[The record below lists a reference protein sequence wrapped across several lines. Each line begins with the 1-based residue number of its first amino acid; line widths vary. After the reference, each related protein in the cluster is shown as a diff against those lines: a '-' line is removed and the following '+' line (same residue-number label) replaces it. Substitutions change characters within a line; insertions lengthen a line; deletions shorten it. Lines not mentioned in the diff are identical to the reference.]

1 MAPIKCIVRF
11 GVISALA
18 LGTGAVVA
26 EWASP
31 GSVGAMAGQAKNAI
45 THAIDSNIENPVA
58 LRAQIRAL
66 ETEYPKKIGEVR
78 SDLND
83 VQEQIGQLRHQ
94 QAVSD
99 KVVALTQADLT
110 QLDGM
115 IEQARGV
122 QSQNNGVLVRVSF
135 QRTSLDLSD
144 AYAKRAQIEQTAKFH
159 TERVKE
165 LTRDLGYLVQQEQQL
180 ASLRD
185 RLETE
190 RAEFQAQLF
199 QLDAQIDSIDRN
211 DRLISMMEKRQ
222 KTIDE
227 QSRYRTDSLDQLHA
241 QLSSIRTEQQARLE
255 AITSADHARDYETEA
270 EYLIQQGDDG
280 PVVLPETGFQIDP
293 EVIEITP
300 ETLPEATKPMASR
313 D

>member
-1 MAPIKCIVRF
+1 MAPIKSIVRF

-45 THAIDSNIENPVA
+45 TYAIDSNIENPVA

-66 ETEYPKKIGEVR
+66 EAEYPKKIGEVR

-94 QAVSD
+94 QAVSN
-99 KVVALTQADLT
+99 KVVALTRADLA

-122 QSQNNGVLVRVSF
+122 QSQHNGAIVRVSF

-159 TERVKE
+159 AERVKE
-165 LTRDLGYLVQQEQQL
+165 LTRDLGYLTQQEQQL
-180 ASLRD
+180 AALCD

-211 DRLISMMEKRQ
+211 DRLIAMMEKRQ

-227 QSRYRTDSLDQLHA
+227 QSRYRTDSLEQLHA

-280 PVVLPETGFQIDP
+280 LVAVPETGFQIEP
-293 EVIEITP
+293 QVIEITP
-300 ETLPEATKPMASR
+300 ETESQASKPMASR

>member
-1 MAPIKCIVRF
+1 MALIKGIVRF

-31 GSVGAMAGQAKNAI
+31 GSVSAMAGQAKNTI
-45 THAIDSNIENPVA
+45 TNAIDSNIDNPVA

-66 ETEYPKKIGEVR
+66 EAEYPQKIGEVR

-99 KVVALTQADLT
+99 KVVALTKVDLA

-122 QSQNNGVLVRVSF
+122 QSQHNGAVVRVSF

-159 TERVKE
+159 TDRVKE
-165 LTRDLGYLVQQEQQL
+165 LSRDLGYLTQQEQQL
-180 ASLRD
+180 SALRD

-211 DRLISMMEKRQ
+211 DRLITMMEKRQ

-227 QSRYRTDSLDQLHA
+227 QSRYHTDSLEQLHA

-255 AITSADHARDYETEA
+255 AITNADQARDYETEA
-270 EYLIQQGDDG
+270 EYLIQQGSDE
-280 PVVLPETGFQIDP
+280 PVALPETGFQIEP

-300 ETLPEATKPMASR
+300 ETESQASKPMASR

>member
-1 MAPIKCIVRF
+1 MALIKGIVRF

-31 GSVGAMAGQAKNAI
+31 GSVSAMAGQAKNSI
-45 THAIDSNIENPVA
+45 TNAIDNNIDNPVA

-66 ETEYPKKIGEVR
+66 EAEYPRKIGEVR

-94 QAVSD
+94 LAVSD
-99 KVVALTQADLT
+99 KVVALTRADLA
-110 QLDGM
+110 QLDSM

-122 QSQNNGVLVRVSF
+122 QSQHNGAVVRVSF
-135 QRTSLDLSD
+135 QRTSLDLSG

-159 TERVKE
+159 AERVKE

-180 ASLRD
+180 AALRD

-190 RAEFQAQLF
+190 QTEFQAQLF

-211 DRLISMMEKRQ
+211 DRLIAMMEKRQ

-241 QLSSIRTEQQARLE
+241 KLSSIRTEQQARLE
-255 AITSADHARDYETEA
+255 AITNADHARDYETEA

-280 PVVLPETGFQIDP
+280 PVVLPETGFQIEP
-293 EVIEITP
+293 QVIEITP
-300 ETLPEATKPMASR
+300 ETESQASKPMASR